1 VSAYREAADKPE
13 PTIHELWAKM
23 WCMQRHSNDLQF
35 LKEDTWHPAFDGW
48 FKDNPETK
56 AAIPQA
62 ARDELY
68 RRGVAFWTKEQL
80 DAKVQAILDEKK
92 AS

>member
-1 VSAYREAADKPE
+1 MPYRKPADKPE
-13 PTIHELWAKM
+13 PTIHEMWARM
-23 WCMQRHSNDLQF
+23 WCMQRHKNDLQL
-35 LKEDTWHPAFDGW
+35 LKETTWHPALDHL
-48 FKDNPETK
+48 FKNNAETR

-68 RRGVAFWTKEQL
+68 RRGIRPWTSEE
-80 DAKVQAILDEKK
+80 VQAHIDSIRSDEKK